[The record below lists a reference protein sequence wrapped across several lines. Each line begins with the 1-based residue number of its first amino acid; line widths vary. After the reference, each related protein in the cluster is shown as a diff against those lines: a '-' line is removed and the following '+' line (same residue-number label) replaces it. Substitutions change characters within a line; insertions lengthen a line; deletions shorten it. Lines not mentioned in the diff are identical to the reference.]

1 MLTDFT
7 SYAEIRAV
15 LGVSSTE
22 LPDTVLA
29 QPQWMTLLSI
39 DLEDLHAEL
48 ETLYMQYVDLYGTMF
63 AEPPD
68 GSYRN
73 ERRFYNLARL
83 YASYVVAQNLLGTL
97 TMFSVQTLTDGRAS
111 FTRQTDIF
119 ADVREAVTGMLTT
132 LKVKLS
138 AAYVVLAPTETAFT
152 TTSFTYTTSTGIATS
167 PVTNA

>member
-22 LPDTVLA
+22 LPDSVLA
-29 QPQWMTLLSI
+29 QPQWVALLSV
-39 DLEDLHAEL
+39 DLEDLHSNL
-48 ETLYMQYVDLYGTMF
+48 ETLYL
-63 AEPPD
+63 
-68 GSYRN
+68 SYTTVPTDRDML
-73 ERRFYNLARL
+73 RFYKLTRL
-83 YASYVVAQNLLGTL
+83 YASYVVAQILLGTL

-138 AAYVVLAPTETAFT
+138 AAYVILTPTETAFT
-152 TTSFTYTTSTGIATS
+152 TTSFTYTTSTGIATN